1 MFFLSC
7 KTTARPL
14 SFLNMPP
21 FFPQVLGNSGLFNKH
36 GLQMQQQQQQRN
48 LSLHEYLSMDLLR
61 EAGISVPKG
70 FVAKSADEVY
80 AIAKKLG
87 I

>member
-1 MFFLSC
+1 MLFLSC
-7 KTTARPL
+7 KTTARAL
-14 SFLNMPP
+14 SCLNMPS
-21 FFPQVLGNSGLFNKH
+21 FFSQGLGSSGLFNKH
-36 GLQMQQQQQQRN
+36 GLQMQQQQQRN

-70 FVAKSADEVY
+70 FVAKSADEAY

>member
-14 SFLNMPP
+14 SFLNMRP
-21 FFPQVLGNSGLFNKH
+21 FFFQVLGNSGLFNKR
-36 GLQMQQQQQQRN
+36 GLQMQQQQQRN

-61 EAGISVPKG
+61 EAGVCVPKG